1 MEKEEGCVYLYLH
14 VGREGKK
21 NLAPSDFSL
30 NCLQNKCTCFLSLSV
45 MSDFLQPH
53 GLQPTRLL
61 CPWNSPGQN
70 TGVGCHSL
78 LHGIFPTQG
87 SNPGLLHCRQIV
99 YCVSH
104 QGSLKE
110 MICWFSK
117 EVWAMNCNFILD
129 ATDTHQWHTHI
140 HRLWLIH
147 SESRPCKFKVQ
158 I

>member
-1 MEKEEGCVYLYLH
+1 MYLLSFPLSH
-14 VGREGKK
+14 VW
-21 NLAPSDFSL
+21 LFATPWTAAHQAP
-30 NCLQNKCTCFLSLSV
+30 LS
-45 MSDFLQPH
+45 
-53 GLQPTRLL
+53 
-61 CPWNSPGQN
+61 WNSPGQN

-87 SNPGLLHCRQIV
+87 SNPGLLHCRQIL

-158 I
+158 ILCTCHQSSDKYQGEISHFLIQKVEHWRY